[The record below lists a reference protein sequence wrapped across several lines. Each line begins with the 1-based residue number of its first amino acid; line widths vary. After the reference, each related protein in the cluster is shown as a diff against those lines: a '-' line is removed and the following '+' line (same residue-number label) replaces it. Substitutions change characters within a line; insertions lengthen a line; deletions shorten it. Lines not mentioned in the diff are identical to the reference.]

1 MNPLANLP
9 FPCPSARHPR
19 VTVVYLLLT
28 ILPQPPPPAWL
39 VESLE
44 KFKEEGYANDL
55 FEGVMRYSAVNELN
69 DSPLPMPQ
77 PGAPIPPNMRF
88 WFLPRIRC
96 LDCPGKLYTPGP
108 DMSAANFTVHLK
120 NRAHRE
126 KVDNRLKALEEEQEQ
141 EN

>member
-1 MNPLANLP
+1 MFPFSGSSACPLHIA
-9 FPCPSARHPR
+9 FVC
-19 VTVVYLLLT
+19 LLLT

-55 FEGVMRYSAVNELN
+55 FEGVMRYSAVNELT
-69 DSPLPMPQ
+69 DTPLPMPP

-126 KVDNRLKALEEEQEQ
+126 KVDNRLKVLEEEKEQ
-141 EN
+141 ERKN